1 MTSQVQSSPSI
12 ISFLFSLLVA
22 FAVFFFIF
30 LIMRQFTLW
39 YFKVNQ
45 IIGLLEK
52 IEENTRQGGT
62 ARFNNEVSS
71 MANNY
76 NDVSQINK

>member
-1 MTSQVQSSPSI
+1 
-12 ISFLFSLLVA
+12 
-22 FAVFFFIF
+22 
-30 LIMRQFTLW
+30 MRQFTLW

-62 ARFNNEVSS
+62 ARFSNEVSS